1 MTRRHRLLAR
11 GTRRSVVW
19 YVRWLDQWL
28 AQSAYVPVY
37 LLAIL
42 VMVAWL

>member
-1 MTRRHRLLAR
+1 MTRRHSLLTR

-28 AQSAYVPVY
+28 ARAAYVPVY
-37 LLAIL
+37 VLAIL
-42 VMVAWL
+42 ALVAWL